1 VLSEDLIEAQLT
13 YVLSV
18 SDFKTLG
25 DKYFGKVR
33 DNYTRGDLL
42 FLTISD
48 RVSCFDRVVTT
59 IPDKWQVLN
68 QMAVSWFKKPE
79 DIIAN
84 HIVDVPDPNVIV
96 AKNCEILPI
105 ELVVRGYLAGSAWRD
120 YESGKDISGI
130 RLPAGLHMGVKLS
143 HPIVTPSTKA
153 PKGSHDLPISE
164 AEILSS
170 RLVEK
175 TLWQQAKEVAISLF
189 QMGTKHAIQQGLL
202 LVDTKYEFGLL
213 NGKLIL
219 ADEIHTM
226 DSSRYW
232 LAESYEARLS
242 AGELPEMLD
251 KEPTRQWLLSQ
262 GFKGDGPIPYFSD
275 EHRIKIA
282 QHYVSSY
289 EKILGESFKA
299 EVGPV
304 IPRIEANLKRY
315 FS

>member
-1 VLSEDLIEAQLT
+1 MLREDQIKAQLS
-13 YVLSV
+13 YVLSD
-18 SDFKTLG
+18 SDFKGLG
-25 DKYFGKVR
+25 VKYQGKVR
-33 DNYTRGDLL
+33 DNYTRGDLR
-42 FLTISD
+42 FLITSD
-48 RVSCFDRVVTT
+48 RLSCFDRVVTT
-59 IPDKWQVLN
+59 VPFKGQVLN
-68 QMAVSWFKKPE
+68 QMAVSWFKKSE
-79 DIIAN
+79 GIIAN

-120 YESGKDISGI
+120 YEAGKDISGI
-130 RLPAGLHMGVKLS
+130 NLPPGLNMGVKLS
-143 HPIVTPSTKA
+143 APIVTPSTKA
-153 PKGSHDLPISE
+153 PKGSHDMPISE

-170 RLVEK
+170 KLVERSI
-175 TLWQQAKEVAISLF
+175 WQQAKEVALNLF
-189 QMGTKHAIQQGLL
+189 QMGTAHALKQGLL

-213 NGKLIL
+213 NGRLIL

-232 LAESYEARLS
+232 IAETYEARLS
-242 AGELPEMLD
+242 AGQLPEMLD